1 MLIHLIGSSHCSY
14 FGCIRRTFFMT
25 SEILLSAR
33 KLFCTLMLFSTS
45 VDCLLS
51 LMDECGDFLVER
63 GVGRTSLEGS
73 GEEGTWPALAG
84 RSLCRIKHTI
94 KVHTT
99 LQFPANSQWMF
110 HPLTMFKWWCSK
122 NSVPIDKLMTNF
134 PDTLFLQND
143 DLVFISISRIEHK
156 NIKMVCIAIS
166 IHQDFENVNSESCHL
181 YII

>member
-1 MLIHLIGSSHCSY
+1 MFKILCRNKTLIHLIGSSHCSY

-63 GVGRTSLEGS
+63 GVVGRTSLEGS

-84 RSLCRIKHTI
+84 RSLCRIKTNTI

-99 LQFPANSQWMF
+99 LQFPANCQWMF
-110 HPLTMFKWWCSK
+110 HTLTMFKWWWSK

-156 NIKMVCIAIS
+156 TSKWLLQYQSIKILKM
-166 IHQDFENVNSESCHL
+166 
-181 YII
+181 